1 MKEYLVSVT
10 IRTEAQLVVEAKTPE
25 EAANKALSY
34 EFVIAERSDVP
45 DVVIRNDVI
54 TITQDGIIPEKST
67 ALTEITNPNLKKR
80 IKDEGSRK
88 EDN

>member
-10 IRTEAQLVVEAKTPE
+10 IRTEVQLVVEANDSE
-25 EAANKALSY
+25 DAANKALHC

-54 TITQDGIIPEKST
+54 TIAQDGITPEKST
-67 ALTEITNPNLKKR
+67 VITEITNPNLKKR

-88 EDN
+88 KDD